1 MPEQPTTV
9 TELAALSPA
18 EADRYFAEED
28 PEVLVALVGDASD
41 QELRRLVGTEHVR
54 QAAVTHILGR
64 LAEFAVPE
72 RLALVDGVVE
82 FCVDVPDGDPERHG
96 LVFSAGSLT
105 VAEPGGYEPD
115 VTLALGAL
123 EFARLVTGGE
133 NAALLLLADRL
144 RVIGDADLALR
155 MGGVF
160 RVPGRPGVAVD
171 PADVDPAE
179 VARVLGTV
187 TDAHLREVMAGGF
200 RDVILAQVFDR
211 FPEFLDAEK
220 AREHRLSIGFTIRG
234 RADGEADR
242 WVVHVADGRCRVE
255 PGGEHR
261 QATIATDG
269 ASFLKLVTGH
279 LNPVKGVMGG
289 ALKVRGDLAAAL
301 TLHKIMRI
309 PGAG

>member
-1 MPEQPTTV
+1 MPEEPTTV

-18 EADRYFAEED
+18 EAETYFAEED
-28 PEVLVALVGDASD
+28 PEALVALVGDASD
-41 QELRRLVGTEHVR
+41 EELRRLVGTEHVR
-54 QAAVTHILGR
+54 RAAVRHILDR

-72 RLALVDGVVE
+72 RLAMVDGVVE
-82 FCVDVPDGDPERHG
+82 FCVDVPDGPPERHG
-96 LVFSAGSLT
+96 LIFSAGSLS
-105 VAEPGGYEPD
+105 VAAPHGYQPD
-115 VTLALGAL
+115 VTLALGAF

-144 RVIGDADLALR
+144 RVTGDADLALR
-155 MGGVF
+155 VGGVF

-187 TDAHLREVMAGGF
+187 TDAHLRAVMGGGF

-220 AREHRLSIGFTIRG
+220 ARKQRLSVGFTIRG
-234 RADGEADR
+234 RADGGADR

-255 PGGEHR
+255 QGGEGR
-261 QATIATDG
+261 QATIAADG
-269 ASFLKLVTGH
+269 ADFLKLVTGH
-279 LNPVKGVMGG
+279 LNPVKGVMSG
-289 ALKVRGDLAAAL
+289 ALRVRGDVTAAL

-309 PGAG
+309 PGS